1 MSGWS
6 TRKRAAWLGA
16 CGCAVLVLLP
26 AAVLAQIVRYE
37 TLTLVESAYL
47 YDALQVQAIL
57 RLSSLRHLPQVIV
70 VCCTMWLFY
79 RQLTVARPQPFMG
92 IVSYVVSCTLIL
104 VLFWPEAAPRFFGG
118 TMMSVRADQVQS
130 YVANQ
135 NSMAVDDAAGS
146 GLVPPALATVTGAA
160 VPRFFDLLLRV
171 TTSVPLQ
178 IGAAID
184 PRTPTTGGI
193 TRPFERIP
201 VLSEW
206 LQFDPPRSVKSG
218 IGEFMGNCL
227 GPGMKKLVQANAGT
241 SAVALTREDAY
252 PWGTKLNPIL
262 AGIDIAAQKGWLAT
276 VASWLGLGTT
286 PATVTCS
293 QFYQGLENNMLG
305 AVRSVPA
312 LSGGNM
318 ETVVNATLGI
328 TGQNLA
334 RFYVQR
340 EIDRN
345 HAAAVNNPNR
355 VHTLK
360 VTADV
365 VQFASDVAK
374 FNITAPLASV
384 AGATDRQLSKVAN
397 FLGIGSFVVRWAPH
411 IVGIAMFTV
420 VALFPVVLVWS
431 LFPGQHFKPLVNYF
445 LLLIFVCS
453 TPLWWAFVNIVATV
467 GRNIHPSGAN
477 ILADLLGV
485 GVGEYVYIVVTVLG
499 IIMVPMVQAVL
510 LFGSWRAI
518 GGIWHG

>member
-1 MSGWS
+1 MLGWGAQRWAGRL
-6 TRKRAAWLGA
+6 TACACAAS
-16 CGCAVLVLLP
+16 VLSPV
-26 AAVLAQIVRYE
+26 AVLAQIVRYE

-57 RLSSLRHLPQVIV
+57 RLSSLRHLPQIIV

-79 RQLTVARPQPFMG
+79 RRVTTARPQPFMG
-92 IVSYVVSCTLIL
+92 IVAYVISCTLIL

-118 TMMSVRADQVQS
+118 TLMSVRPDEVQS

-135 NSMAVDDAAGS
+135 NGMAADDAAAS
-146 GLVPPALATVTGAA
+146 GLVPPALATVSGAA

-184 PRTPTTGGI
+184 PRTATTGGI
-193 TRPFERIP
+193 TRPFERVP

-206 LQFDPPRSVKSG
+206 LQFDPPKSVRTG
-218 IGEFMGNCL
+218 IGEFVGNCL
-227 GPGMKKLVQANAGT
+227 GPGMMKLVGANAGT
-241 SAVALTREDAY
+241 SATALTREDSY
-252 PWGTKLNPIL
+252 PWGAKLNPIL
-262 AGIDIAAQKGWLAT
+262 GAIEIAAQRGWVAT
-276 VASWLGLGTT
+276 VASWIGLSTA
-286 PATVTCS
+286 PARVTCG
-293 QFYQGLENNMLG
+293 QFYQGLENNMLA
-305 AVRSVPA
+305 AVRNVPA

-318 ETVVNATLGI
+318 ETVVNSTLGI
-328 TGQNLA
+328 TGQDLA

-345 HAAAVNNPNR
+345 HAAAVNDPNR

-360 VTADV
+360 VAADG
-365 VQFASDVAK
+365 VQFASDLAK
-374 FNITAPLASV
+374 FDFTAPFASL
-384 AGATDRQLSKVAN
+384 AGATDRQLSRVTN

-420 VALFPVVLVWS
+420 VALFPVVLLWS

-445 LLLIFVCS
+445 LMLIFVCS

-467 GRNIHPSGAN
+467 GRNMHPPGAN
-477 ILADLLGV
+477 VLANMVGV

-499 IIMVPMVQAVL
+499 IIIVPMIQAVL

-518 GGIWHG
+518 GGIWHA